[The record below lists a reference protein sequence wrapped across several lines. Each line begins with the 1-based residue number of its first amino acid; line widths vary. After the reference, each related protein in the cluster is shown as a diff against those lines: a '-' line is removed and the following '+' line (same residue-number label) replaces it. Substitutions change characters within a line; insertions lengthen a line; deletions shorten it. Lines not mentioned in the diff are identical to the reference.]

1 MNTLRTRLA
10 VALLACLPLLAACN
24 RQPDPPAPA
33 GNEPTSALGGLV
45 KKATDQAR
53 ENLSKNNISLSDDFS
68 ININGRRV
76 GRTGGQ
82 PKAEITPQGDLLIQ
96 DKTVAITPAQRALL
110 LQYRR
115 HLIGLAEAGMDI
127 GVQGADLGMKAA
139 SEAIRGVFGG
149 DTTQSEQRVEAEA
162 SKIEAA
168 ALRLCQ
174 QLPPLLATQQAL
186 AASLPA
192 FKPYA
197 TMDQSDVDDC
207 LDETA
212 DSGTNAQTRAGL
224 PQEIRSRIR
233 DKIRS
238 SIRESVQA
246 AALDTG
252 AAPAKQDV
260 PAEPAV
266 SESAATR

>member
-1 MNTLRTRLA
+1 MNTIRTRLA
-10 VALLACLPLLAACN
+10 IALLGCLPLLAACN

-33 GNEPTSALGGLV
+33 AGKEPTSALGGIV

-53 ENLSKNNISLSDDFS
+53 ENLAKNNISLSDEFQ

-76 GRTGGQ
+76 GRSGGQ
-82 PKAEITPQGDLLIQ
+82 PKAEITPQGDLLIE
-96 DKTVAITPAQRALL
+96 DKAVAITPAQRALL
-110 LQYRR
+110 LQYRQ
-115 HLIGLAEAGMDI
+115 HVIGLAGAGMEI

-149 DTTQSEQRVEAEA
+149 DTAQIEQRVEAEA
-162 SKIEAA
+162 AKIEAA

-174 QLPPLLATQQAL
+174 QLPALLATQQAL

-192 FKPYA
+192 FRPYT

-207 LDETA
+207 HDES
-212 DSGTNAQTRAGL
+212 DDWGNDAQTRAVV
-224 PQEIRSRIR
+224 QHEIRN
-233 DKIRS
+233 KIRT
-238 SIRESVQA
+238 SIRKSVQSA
-246 AALDTG
+246 VRDSAG
-252 AAPAKQDV
+252 ATQKQDAPAEASD
-260 PAEPAV
+260 